1 MSEFEIKQKSFNEA
15 VVKSFDDLKEI
26 DNRRDKIV
34 DILQNQISDLRHDL
48 KVLSVMFFAVS
59 FFFIIAL
66 IRPRNI
72 QWRVTRHCAT
82 MGHETNR
89 GNMKVKQI
97 KNFIMNNET
106 YKLRHKVVTLL
117 YEIKESRKFSENRVR
132 IGEARNHNTLGVAK
146 LNKNKLITKEQLT

>member
-66 IRPRNI
+66 GI
-72 QWRVTRHCAT
+72 
-82 MGHETNR
+82 
-89 GNMKVKQI
+89 
-97 KNFIMNNET
+97 
-106 YKLRHKVVTLL
+106 L
-117 YEIKESRKFSENRVR
+117 SS
-132 IGEARNHNTLGVAK
+132 
-146 LNKNKLITKEQLT
+146 

>member
-48 KVLSVMFFAVS
+48 KVLSIMFFAVS

-66 IRPRNI
+66 GI
-72 QWRVTRHCAT
+72 
-82 MGHETNR
+82 
-89 GNMKVKQI
+89 
-97 KNFIMNNET
+97 
-106 YKLRHKVVTLL
+106 L
-117 YEIKESRKFSENRVR
+117 SS
-132 IGEARNHNTLGVAK
+132 
-146 LNKNKLITKEQLT
+146 